1 MNAIIHTM
9 NNKSSNMNSAAI
21 AAGLAVVFFAVG
33 TTVTNKSTILSSV
46 AFAAGLLLISYAG
59 YLYSNHNKK

>member
-1 MNAIIHTM
+1 
-9 NNKSSNMNSAAI
+9 MNSAAI